1 MRSIQKRCSDKLRLC
16 NSPSLRSAE
25 AQVSMSW
32 RRVLPNVSASGAGD
46 ATTYADQGTR
56 ETNLQYVDGKRIKS
70 NNTDSPLF
78 RLYILEEILGSKTMT
93 QQHPTPPLQRKQG
106 EDATYQLASIIE
118 SSGDAILSKTLEG
131 MITLWNRSAEEL
143 YGYARDEI
151 LGQSVSRL
159 IPPDRQQELPA
170 ILERIKAGE
179 AIGRFETVRVKKDGT
194 LIDVSVRISP
204 IRDAQGS
211 IFGVSAIAHDIAEEK
226 RIAEEL
232 ARGSR
237 ELERMNS
244 ELQHQRNQLLLLN
257 AALAEAQ
264 RGRQFFS
271 TMSHELRTPLA
282 SIIGFSQLLLEGAA
296 TGDLSRQ
303 QQNNLERILKNG
315 QHLLNLINNVLDLEK
330 IEAGRMEVTYNQ
342 VDVRE
347 LLNWVV
353 EETQSLAIAHHLD
366 LHAVVQDGVD
376 SLETSPVKLRQIM
389 LNLVSNAL
397 KFTEQGEVTVSAARV
412 DAEHLALAVQDTGVG
427 IPTEMQER
435 IFEAFYQVEGGYTRK
450 VGGTGLGLSIVRQ
463 MTMLLGGTIT
473 LSSAPGQGSTFTV
486 ILPIKAVQQALEAAL
501 PRLNPELQPDVPTI
515 SSSSAEHTPDV
526 LDELLAG
533 SARPEATSLQPNLVL
548 AVDDN
553 PDILALIKAALQD
566 TYTVVGVQEPKKVM
580 DLAQVMHPQ
589 AIILDVMLPDLNGWQ
604 LLHQLKSDPAT
615 AAIPVAML
623 SVLTEPVTG
632 YVLGADEYLIKP
644 FKSEVVLKTLE
655 RLITSRQSRRG
666 VATPKLG

>member
-1 MRSIQKRCSDKLRLC
+1 
-16 NSPSLRSAE
+16 
-25 AQVSMSW
+25 MSW

-56 ETNLQYVDGKRIKS
+56 ETNLQYIDGKRIKS
-70 NNTDSPLF
+70 NNTDLPLF
-78 RLYILEEILGSKTMT
+78 RLYILEEILGSKTVT
-93 QQHPTPPLQRKQG
+93 QQHPTPPLQRDQG

-159 IPPDRQQELPA
+159 IPPDHQQELPA

-179 AIGRFETVRVKKDGT
+179 AIRRFETVRVKKDGT

-211 IFGVSAIAHDIAEEK
+211 IVGVSAIAHDIAEEK

-244 ELQHQRNQLLLLN
+244 ELQHQRDQLLLLN
-257 AALAEAQ
+257 SALAEAQ

-303 QQNNLERILKNG
+303 QQNNLERILTNG
-315 QHLLNLINNVLDLEK
+315 QHLLNLINDVLDLEK

-412 DAEHLALAVQDTGVG
+412 DAGHLALAVQDTGVG
-427 IPTEMQER
+427 IPAEMQER

-473 LSSAPGQGSTFTV
+473 LRSAPGQGSTFTV

-515 SSSSAEHTPDV
+515 SSSSAERTPDV

-623 SVLTEPVTG
+623 SVLTEPATG

-644 FKSEVVLKTLE
+644 FKSEVLLKTLE
-655 RLITSRQSRRG
+655 RLITSQQSRRG

>member
-1 MRSIQKRCSDKLRLC
+1 
-16 NSPSLRSAE
+16 
-25 AQVSMSW
+25 MSW
-32 RRVLPNVSASGAGD
+32 RRVLPNVSASGACD
-46 ATTYADQGTR
+46 APTYADQGTG

-70 NNTDSPLF
+70 NNTDLPLF
-78 RLYILEEILGSKTMT
+78 RLYILEEILGSKTVT
-93 QQHPTPPLQRKQG
+93 QQHPTPPLQRDQG

-143 YGYARDEI
+143 YGYPRDEI
-151 LGQSVSRL
+151 LGESVSRL

-179 AIGRFETVRVKKDGT
+179 AIRRFETVRVKKDGT

-211 IFGVSAIAHDIAEEK
+211 IVGVSAIAHYIAEEK

-315 QHLLNLINNVLDLEK
+315 QHLLNLINDVLDLEK

-412 DAEHLALAVQDTGVG
+412 DAEHLALAVQDTGMG
-427 IPTEMQER
+427 IPAEMQER

-473 LSSAPGQGSTFTV
+473 LRSAPGQGSTFTV

-580 DLAQVMHPQ
+580 DLVQVMHPQ

-623 SVLTEPVTG
+623 SVLTEPATG

-644 FKSEVVLKTLE
+644 FKSEVLLKTLE

>member
-1 MRSIQKRCSDKLRLC
+1 
-16 NSPSLRSAE
+16 
-25 AQVSMSW
+25 
-32 RRVLPNVSASGAGD
+32 
-46 ATTYADQGTR
+46 
-56 ETNLQYVDGKRIKS
+56 
-70 NNTDSPLF
+70 
-78 RLYILEEILGSKTMT
+78 MT
-93 QQHPTPPLQRKQG
+93 QQHPTPSLQRKQG

-131 MITLWNRSAEEL
+131 VITLWNRSAEEL

-159 IPPDRQQELPA
+159 IPPDHQQELPA

-179 AIGRFETVRVKKDGT
+179 AIRRFETVRVKKDGT

-211 IFGVSAIAHDIAEEK
+211 IVGVSAIAHDIAEEK

-315 QHLLNLINNVLDLEK
+315 QHLLNLINDVLDLEK

-353 EETQSLAIAHHLD
+353 EETQSVIAWFFFCWISCCLIE
-366 LHAVVQDGVD
+366 AVTCFSGVD
-376 SLETSPVKLRQIM
+376 WRGLT
-389 LNLVSNAL
+389 AL
-397 KFTEQGEVTVSAARV
+397 SGSTG
-412 DAEHLALAVQDTGVG
+412 ALADTFSED
-427 IPTEMQER
+427 PLP
-435 IFEAFYQVEGGYTRK
+435 FSGGDANFQ
-450 VGGTGLGLSIVRQ
+450 LCQQ
-463 MTMLLGGTIT
+463 MHG
-473 LSSAPGQGSTFTV
+473 SSW
-486 ILPIKAVQQALEAAL
+486 L
-501 PRLNPELQPDVPTI
+501 PRKM
-515 SSSSAEHTPDV
+515 
-526 LDELLAG
+526 
-533 SARPEATSLQPNLVL
+533 R
-548 AVDDN
+548 
-553 PDILALIKAALQD
+553 
-566 TYTVVGVQEPKKVM
+566 
-580 DLAQVMHPQ
+580 
-589 AIILDVMLPDLNGWQ
+589 
-604 LLHQLKSDPAT
+604 
-615 AAIPVAML
+615 
-623 SVLTEPVTG
+623 
-632 YVLGADEYLIKP
+632 
-644 FKSEVVLKTLE
+644 
-655 RLITSRQSRRG
+655 
-666 VATPKLG
+666 